1 MKDNFYIVQN
11 GTLKRKENTVYFTN
25 ENIRKIIPIEKIHS
39 VYCLGEIAIN
49 SKLLTYLSRKNII
62 LHFFNY
68 YGYYTG
74 SFYPRDY
81 LVSGDIIVKQVKHYL
96 DPRERIFIA
105 KEIVSSTIHN
115 ILRILEHYR
124 KHNKD
129 IKSEIL
135 KIREC
140 DQKINSAK
148 SIEELMQIEGE
159 SWRYYYQTF
168 SKILNFFEFQSRVR
182 RPPDNEINCLISFL
196 NSLLYTAVLTELYHT
211 QLNPSV
217 SYLHEPFVR
226 RFSLA
231 LDISEMF
238 KPLIVGRCLF
248 NLVNKR
254 IIKEEN
260 FRKDLNSCLLNDSG
274 KRIVLKE
281 FDGRLSLTVDHP
293 SLKRRVSY
301 KRLFRLEGYKLVKH
315 CIGDTKYKGFRM
327 WW

>member
-1 MKDNFYIVQN
+1 
-11 GTLKRKENTVYFTN
+11 
-25 ENIRKIIPIEKIHS
+25 
-39 VYCLGEIAIN
+39 LGEISIN

-96 DPRERIFIA
+96 DPEERIFIA
-105 KEIVSSTIHN
+105 KEIVSSTIYN

-238 KPLIVGRCLF
+238 KPLIVGRSLF

-274 KRIVLKE
+274 KRIALKE

>member
-1 MKDNFYIVQN
+1 MKGNFYIVQN
-11 GTLKRKENTVYFTN
+11 GTLQRKQNTVYFVN
-25 ENIRKIIPIEKIHS
+25 EAVKKIIPIEKIHS
-39 VYCLGEIAIN
+39 LYCVGEVTVN
-49 SKLLTYLSRKNII
+49 SKLLTYLSRKNIVV
-62 LHFFNY
+62 HFFNY

-74 SFYPRDY
+74 SFYPREY

-96 DPRERIFIA
+96 DPEERISIA
-105 KEIVSSTIHN
+105 KEIVSSTIYN
-115 ILRILEHYR
+115 TLRILEHYR

-129 IKSEIL
+129 VKYEIL

-140 DQKINSAK
+140 ELKVNNTK
-148 SIEELMQIEGE
+148 SIEELMQREGE
-159 SWRYYYQTF
+159 SWKYYYQTF
-168 SKILNFFEFQSRVR
+168 PKILKFFEFHSRVR

-238 KPLIVGRCLF
+238 KPLIVGRSLF

-260 FRKDLNSCLLNDSG
+260 FRRDLNSCLLNDSG

-281 FDGRLSLTVDHP
+281 FDERLNLTVDHP

-301 KRLFRLEGYKLVKH
+301 KRLFRLEGYKIVKH
-315 CIGDTKYKGFRM
+315 VIGDAKYEGFRM

>member
-1 MKDNFYIVQN
+1 MKDNFYIIQN
-11 GTLKRKENTVYFTN
+11 GSLKRKENTVYFVN

-39 VYCLGEIAIN
+39 VYCLGEISIN

-105 KEIVSSTIHN
+105 REIVSSTIYN

-140 DQKINSAK
+140 NEKINSAK
-148 SIEELMQIEGE
+148 NIEELMQIEGE
-159 SWRYYYQTF
+159 SWKYYYQTF
-168 SKILNFFEFQSRVR
+168 PKILNFFEFQSRVR

-238 KPLIVGRCLF
+238 KPLIVGRSLF

-260 FRKDLNSCLLNDSG
+260 FRRDLNSCLLNDSG
-274 KRIVLKE
+274 KRIVLRE
-281 FDGRLSLTVDHP
+281 FDGRLNLTVDHP
-293 SLKRRVSY
+293 SLKRKVSY

-315 CIGDTKYKGFRM
+315 IIGDKRYEGFRM

>member
-1 MKDNFYIVQN
+1 MKDNFYIIQN

-39 VYCLGEIAIN
+39 VYCLGEISIN

-96 DPRERIFIA
+96 DPEERIFIA
-105 KEIVSSTIHN
+105 KEIVSSTIYN

-168 SKILNFFEFQSRVR
+168 SKVLNFFEFQSRVR

-248 NLVNKR
+248 NLINKR

>member
-25 ENIRKIIPIEKIHS
+25 ENIGKIIPIEKIHS
-39 VYCLGEIAIN
+39 VYCLGEISIN

-96 DPRERIFIA
+96 DPEERIFIA
-105 KEIVSSTIHN
+105 KEIVSSTIYN

-238 KPLIVGRCLF
+238 KPLIVGRSLF

>member
-1 MKDNFYIVQN
+1 MKDNFYIIQN

-39 VYCLGEIAIN
+39 VYCLGEISIN

-96 DPRERIFIA
+96 DPEERIFIA
-105 KEIVSSTIHN
+105 KEIVSSTIYN

-168 SKILNFFEFQSRVR
+168 SKVLNFFEFQSRVR

-238 KPLIVGRCLF
+238 KPLIVGRSLF

>member
-1 MKDNFYIVQN
+1 MKDNFYIIQN

-39 VYCLGEIAIN
+39 VYCLGEISIN

-96 DPRERIFIA
+96 DPEERIFIA
-105 KEIVSSTIHN
+105 KEIVSSTIYN

-248 NLVNKR
+248 NLINKR

>member
-39 VYCLGEIAIN
+39 VYCLGEISIN

-96 DPRERIFIA
+96 DPEERIFIA
-105 KEIVSSTIHN
+105 KEIVSSTIYN

-168 SKILNFFEFQSRVR
+168 SKVLNFFEFQSRVR

-238 KPLIVGRCLF
+238 KPLIVGRSLF

>member
-1 MKDNFYIVQN
+1 MKGNFYIVQN

-39 VYCLGEIAIN
+39 VYCLGEISIN
-49 SKLLTYLSRKNII
+49 SKLLTYLSRKNVI

-96 DPRERIFIA
+96 DPGERIFIA

-238 KPLIVGRCLF
+238 KPLIVGRSLF

-254 IIKEEN
+254 IVKEEN